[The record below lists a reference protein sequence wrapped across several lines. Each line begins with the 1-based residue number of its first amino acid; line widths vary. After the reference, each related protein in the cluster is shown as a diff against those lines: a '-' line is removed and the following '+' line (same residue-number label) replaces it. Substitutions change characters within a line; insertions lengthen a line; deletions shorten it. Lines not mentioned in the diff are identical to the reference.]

1 MGSAIDNFG
10 LLLQSTLLILTPH
23 LRYRVDSDERLLERR
38 VPRAQAGDGERRLH
52 RDVLEVRAEQPRE
65 RAEILRDQAEIRRRS
80 GGDQAEI
87 GRTPVCLRSS
97 RSFVNNE
104 AHTFARSA
112 SSTLASCESR
122 SPADVSAVAALA
134 SRLVVD

>member
-1 MGSAIDNFG
+1 MGSAIGKFG
-10 LLLQSTLLILTPH
+10 LLLQSTLLIRIPH

-65 RAEILRDQAEIRRRS
+65 RAEILRDQAEIRWRS

-87 GRTPVCLRSS
+87 GRSPV
-97 RSFVNNE
+97 
-104 AHTFARSA
+104 
-112 SSTLASCESR
+112 
-122 SPADVSAVAALA
+122 
-134 SRLVVD
+134 

>member
-1 MGSAIDNFG
+1 MGSAVDNFG
-10 LLLQSTLLILTPH
+10 LLLQSTLLTRIPH

-80 GGDQAEI
+80 GGDRANPGVI
-87 GRTPVCLRSS
+87 
-97 RSFVNNE
+97 
-104 AHTFARSA
+104 AIITFIRQQ
-112 SSTLASCESR
+112 
-122 SPADVSAVAALA
+122 
-134 SRLVVD
+134 